1 MDSLLVAEH
10 KRNGENEKEKNK
22 DKEKKI
28 THASNWLFFMPH
40 DVQALF
46 FHFFTA
52 PFATNYPVEW

>member
-28 THASNWLFFMPH
+28 PACIKLAILHA
-40 DVQALF
+40 
-46 FHFFTA
+46 T
-52 PFATNYPVEW
+52 